1 MLVEEMVRLTKA
13 DPDAY
18 RKFMDSRTVNER
30 TEADKL
36 MNFFAHGKYE

>member
-1 MLVEEMVRLTKA
+1 MNEFAELARK

-18 RKFMDSRTVNER
+18 RKFFASHQATTER
-30 TEADKL
+30 NPADKL